1 MAGAN
6 EWTGKLVTLE
16 ISEAIATI
24 TLNRPEKRN
33 ALSLRVVQ
41 ELEQCFASL
50 PGTVKVAI
58 LCGAGEHF
66 SAGLDLSEL
75 SEANCA
81 EGMQHSFLW
90 YEAFRRIQFGRVPVI
105 GVLHGAVVGGGLELA
120 SSLHVRVAEE
130 SAYFG
135 LPEGQRGI
143 FLGGGGS
150 VRVSKLIG
158 FSRVTE
164 MMLTGHVLTAQ
175 EGHAMGLAHYV
186 TPAGQGMAKARELAR
201 RIAGNAPLS
210 NFAILQALPL
220 IAEQPMSHGLMT
232 EALMATITQDAPE
245 AKERVQAFLSKRAG
259 KVLPGGHEA

>member
-105 GVLHGAVVGGGLELA
+105 GVLHGAVWAAGWSWRLRCMCAWPRNRLISACPKA
-120 SSLHVRVAEE
+120 SA
-130 SAYFG
+130 
-135 LPEGQRGI
+135 
-143 FLGGGGS
+143 
-150 VRVSKLIG
+150 G
-158 FSRVTE
+158 FSW
-164 MMLTGHVLTAQ
+164 A
-175 EGHAMGLAHYV
+175 AA
-186 TPAGQGMAKARELAR
+186 ARCA
-201 RIAGNAPLS
+201 
-210 NFAILQALPL
+210 
-220 IAEQPMSHGLMT
+220 
-232 EALMATITQDAPE
+232 
-245 AKERVQAFLSKRAG
+245 
-259 KVLPGGHEA
+259 

>member
-1 MAGAN
+1 M
-6 EWTGKLVTLE
+6 
-16 ISEAIATI
+16 SEPYLLSQQSGSVLQLH
-24 TLNRPEKRN
+24 LNRIEKRN
-33 ALSLRVVQ
+33 ALSDELVHALRQTFENLAPEVRAVV
-41 ELEQCFASL
+41 
-50 PGTVKVAI
+50 I
-58 LCGAGEHF
+58 GAHGEHF

-201 RIAGNAPLS
+201 RIAGNAPLAS
-210 NFAILQALPL
+210 RSWRCTPSRRSRQPSS
-220 IAEQPMSHGLMT
+220 AESHGHTFFFQHARGCFDRLHLCHASLLKS
-232 EALMATITQDAPE
+232 ESSWHGL
-245 AKERVQAFLSKRAG
+245 
-259 KVLPGGHEA
+259 